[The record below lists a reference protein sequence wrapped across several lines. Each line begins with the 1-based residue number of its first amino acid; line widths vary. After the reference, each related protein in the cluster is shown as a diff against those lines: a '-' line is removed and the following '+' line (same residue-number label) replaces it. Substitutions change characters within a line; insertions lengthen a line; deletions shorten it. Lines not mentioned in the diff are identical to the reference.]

1 MGRRYKAFEVTRQA
15 ICGAL
20 KQLMAQKPLERITV
34 AEIMDSCGMRRQ
46 HFYYYFTDIY
56 DLLRWAFENEALELA
71 RCQVDRQGW
80 QEGFLRLFR
89 YIAENRDICLCAL
102 DSLGHEYLKGIFE
115 TDTKS
120 IVRSAVR
127 QMALENGFPED
138 AEREELTTRFLTIA
152 AGGVLEGWL
161 RGELTQ
167 TPEEL
172 TRQVDEIVQDYIRGV
187 ALRLKE
193 PATTRR

>member
-1 MGRRYKAFEVTRQA
+1 M
-15 ICGAL
+15 
-20 KQLMAQKPLERITV
+20 PLWEPSFV
-34 AEIMDSCGMRRQ
+34 APS
-46 HFYYYFTDIY
+46 
-56 DLLRWAFENEALELA
+56 
-71 RCQVDRQGW
+71 
-80 QEGFLRLFR
+80 
-89 YIAENRDICLCAL
+89 
-102 DSLGHEYLKGIFE
+102 
-115 TDTKS
+115 
-120 IVRSAVR
+120 RSAVR
-127 QMALENGFPED
+127 QMVLENGFPED

>member
-1 MGRRYKAFEVTRQA
+1 MVRISRQRSGVLDSQRLGQRIVYA
-15 ICGAL
+15 TGGNIQICMHGYN
-20 KQLMAQKPLERITV
+20 
-34 AEIMDSCGMRRQ
+34 G
-46 HFYYYFTDIY
+46 
-56 DLLRWAFENEALELA
+56 N
-71 RCQVDRQGW
+71 
-80 QEGFLRLFR
+80 
-89 YIAENRDICLCAL
+89 ICLDQSSQQMPQIAVRPQGLQLLLMPADIHQRMVRNDQLTAL
-102 DSLGHEYLKGIFE
+102 FLCLGYNCLRNV
-115 TDTKS
+115 KS

>member
-1 MGRRYKAFEVTRQA
+1 MSS
-15 ICGAL
+15 I
-20 KQLMAQKPLERITV
+20 
-34 AEIMDSCGMRRQ
+34 
-46 HFYYYFTDIY
+46 
-56 DLLRWAFENEALELA
+56 
-71 RCQVDRQGW
+71 
-80 QEGFLRLFR
+80 
-89 YIAENRDICLCAL
+89 LCAL
-102 DSLGHEYLKGIFE
+102 DLLGCEYLKGIFGA
-115 TDTKS
+115 DIKS

-152 AGGVLEGWL
+152 AGGVL

>member
-1 MGRRYKAFEVTRQA
+1 MSRDIPFFEMFTE
-15 ICGAL
+15 L
-20 KQLMAQKPLERITV
+20 QLSGE
-34 AEIMDSCGMRRQ
+34 
-46 HFYYYFTDIY
+46 
-56 DLLRWAFENEALELA
+56 
-71 RCQVDRQGW
+71 
-80 QEGFLRLFR
+80 LRLR
-89 YIAENRDICLCAL
+89 LAGAVVNGACIDQAGMSLALRLTTRAE
-102 DSLGHEYLKGIFE
+102 LG
-115 TDTKS
+115 
-120 IVRSAVR
+120 
-127 QMALENGFPED
+127 D

>member
-1 MGRRYKAFEVTRQA
+1 MRRWSWRAARWMDRAGRRAFCGCSA
-15 ICGAL
+15 ILPKTGTSACA
-20 KQLMAQKPLERITV
+20 
-34 AEIMDSCGMRRQ
+34 
-46 HFYYYFTDIY
+46 
-56 DLLRWAFENEALELA
+56 RWI
-71 RCQVDRQGW
+71 R
-80 QEGFLRLFR
+80 
-89 YIAENRDICLCAL
+89 
-102 DSLGHEYLKGIFE
+102 
-115 TDTKS
+115 
-120 IVRSAVR
+120 
-127 QMALENGFPED
+127 FPED

>member
-1 MGRRYKAFEVTRQA
+1 M
-15 ICGAL
+15 
-20 KQLMAQKPLERITV
+20 
-34 AEIMDSCGMRRQ
+34 
-46 HFYYYFTDIY
+46 
-56 DLLRWAFENEALELA
+56 
-71 RCQVDRQGW
+71 
-80 QEGFLRLFR
+80 RLFR

-172 TRQVDEIVQDYIRGV
+172 TRQVDEIVQDYIHGV